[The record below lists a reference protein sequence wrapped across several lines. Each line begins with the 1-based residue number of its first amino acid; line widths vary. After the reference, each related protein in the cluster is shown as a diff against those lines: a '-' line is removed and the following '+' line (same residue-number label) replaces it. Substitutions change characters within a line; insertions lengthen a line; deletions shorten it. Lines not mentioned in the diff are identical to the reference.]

1 MGVDP
6 TPRAKYRRGELRLV
20 LGLPEPW
27 TEAQRDDFLKAVE
40 GISAVAGVAAG
51 DVSVQS
57 ALLTSWNPSD
67 EQPAGVITSAD
78 VEKLIIKFGL
88 DEPRLRKEVADEAYR
103 SGRISCERGHDDV
116 KAAYFKS
123 GYDAGKREVIE
134 ELQAIS
140 HRLSPKPV
148 AHPVVPV
155 APVYA
160 FGPHSGKIDRV
171 AFNLGPLTS
180 AELADVAEPALS
192 RPIEEDPTAN
202 PHGPGS
208 PEADTGRYRASP
220 NAEACSRADC
230 LIRHTV
236 DTAHVWGVDEID
248 ALGAEGKLCDLETCF
263 DFHYV
268 NDGSPHRFVNPE
280 QTSKPM
286 FAEADE
292 DEDDDYSRAD
302 EGWGTE
308 D

>member
-123 GYDAGKREVIE
+123 G
-134 ELQAIS
+134 
-140 HRLSPKPV
+140 
-148 AHPVVPV
+148 
-155 APVYA
+155 
-160 FGPHSGKIDRV
+160 
-171 AFNLGPLTS
+171 
-180 AELADVAEPALS
+180 
-192 RPIEEDPTAN
+192 
-202 PHGPGS
+202 
-208 PEADTGRYRASP
+208 
-220 NAEACSRADC
+220 
-230 LIRHTV
+230 
-236 DTAHVWGVDEID
+236 
-248 ALGAEGKLCDLETCF
+248 AEGKLCDLETCF